1 LNYRTQAKQQE
12 LLRQNLVYQADLT
25 LRKLVG
31 RLLSAV
37 SSSAAP
43 APAANID
50 SSSHFSAPA
59 VPTAAL
65 GNDHDID
72 NARQWR
78 IAVDRLRSMP
88 RAAAAN
94 AANTGRQRVLAA
106 IRANGMMAV
115 MPTNG
120 ADSDPS
126 DGPGSVP
133 NVAAAA
139 GLRDAALPSKLHL
152 YSNALEQEF
161 LRALEL

>member
-37 SSSAAP
+37 ASSAAP

-50 SSSHFSAPA
+50 SSSHISAPA

-65 GNDHDID
+65 GNGHDID
-72 NARQWR
+72 NARQWQ
-78 IAVDRLRSMP
+78 IAVDRLRSLP
-88 RAAAAN
+88 RAAAAT
-94 AANTGRQRVLAA
+94 AANTGRQRILAA

-115 MPTNG
+115 MPTNV
-120 ADSDPS
+120 AESEPI

-133 NVAAAA
+133 GSGAAV
-139 GLRDAALPSKLHL
+139 GLQG
-152 YSNALEQEF
+152 LEQEF
-161 LRALEL
+161 LRALQL